1 MQKNGADYIGIGA
14 MFDTSTKKDHTDMTF
29 EEAKKITDT
38 VKIPVVAIGGINK
51 NNILELKGTGIDGV
65 AVISAIFAQP
75 DRYSAA
81 KELLELSKEI
91 VR

>member
-1 MQKNGADYIGIGA
+1 MK
-14 MFDTSTKKDHTDMTF
+14 
-29 EEAKKITDT
+29 
-38 VKIPVVAIGGINK
+38 
-51 NNILELKGTGIDGV
+51 LKGTGVDGV